1 MNKTALRSIVPV
13 PAQQPVPVAVQ
24 AAGKVADRLGV
35 VLAEIAPLNKE
46 AEQLK
51 DMLRASGLSVV
62 EGDLFRAT
70 ISVPVGATS
79 TNWEGVARTL
89 AKTARLSEGQLNRIV
104 TRNTI
109 TGEPGKARIAVKSRK
124 GE

>member
-13 PAQQPVPVAVQ
+13 PAQKPVPVAVQ
-24 AAGKVADRLGV
+24 MAGKAADRLGV

-51 DMLRASGLSVV
+51 EMLRASGLDVV

-70 ISVPVGATS
+70 ISQTEGATKID
-79 TNWEGVARTL
+79 WEKVARSL
-89 AKTARLSEGQLNRIV
+89 SKSAGLSEGQLSRIV
-104 TRNTI
+104 KRNTF